1 MAVQRYIS
9 TSFWDD
15 PWVQTLDKNEKLL
28 YLYLM
33 TNTLTNIAG
42 VYEITY
48 RRIAYDTGY
57 TEEEIINAL
66 HRFEEDKKAYHY
78 NNIMILPS
86 WPRHQK
92 WKSKVKIRDGI
103 ISILQDL
110 KPEMLEF
117 LQEVNYQF
125 DFTLI
130 SSVVISSKM
139 RRSVSGTTQKKI
151 YAKYDNQCAE
161 CGADEDLN
169 LHHII
174 PIKDGGDNSEG
185 NLILLCAGCH
195 QKKHS
200 PDTIYGQEPQSRYQ
214 PSYTDTDTDT
224 NADPNPDRDGDSDS
238 DKKREGYAQVIH
250 RLSTIKKATQKAKEP
265 DFIDDS
271 IPI

>member
-9 TSFWDD
+9 TGFWDD
-15 PWVQTLDKNEKLL
+15 PWVQTLDKDEKLL
-28 YLYLM
+28 YLYFM
-33 TNTLTNIAG
+33 TNPLTNIAG
-42 VYEITY
+42 VYEITH
-48 RRIAYDTGY
+48 RRVTYDTGFS
-57 TEEEIINAL
+57 EQEITKAL
-66 HRFEEDKKAYHY
+66 ERFEIDKKAYHFK
-78 NNIMILPS
+78 NIIVLPS

-92 WKSKVKIRDGI
+92 WRSKVKIRDGI
-103 ISILQDL
+103 VSILQEL

-117 LQEVNYQF
+117 LEEIGYQF
-125 DFTLI
+125 DLTLI
-130 SSVVISSKM
+130 NSVVISSKM

-151 YAKYDNQCAE
+151 YKKFNNQCAE

-169 LHHII
+169 LHHVI

-185 NLILLCAGCH
+185 NLILLCAVCH

-224 NADPNPDRDGDSDS
+224 NTDPNPDRDGDSDS
-238 DKKREGYAQVIH
+238 DKMVGGYAQVIH
-250 RLSTIKKATQKAKEP
+250 KLSTIKKATQKAKEP